1 MKAVVDIDVF
11 TIALWDKQDDR
22 KEHAEEVLK
31 KIENGEIELHIPLL
45 LFQQIHEWKHGD
57 LATRIAEFQFKHSK
71 ELIDVRELENSIES
85 ETGKLVSE
93 IIEEGM
99 DRLENMNESDLN
111 LVLYVSGLKLGH
123 LITFDKKHL
132 LNRQKEL
139 NKFLKEQEL
148 TEIEIKSPE
157 ELSS

>member
-1 MKAVVDIDVF
+1 MEAVVDIDVF

-22 KEHAEEVLK
+22 KEHAEEVLE
-31 KIENGEIELHIPLL
+31 KIESGEIELHIPIL
-45 LFQQIHEWKHGD
+45 LFQQIHEWKHSD
-57 LATRIAEFQFKHSK
+57 LATEIAEFQFRYSN

-85 ETGKLVSE
+85 KTGKLVSK

-99 DRLENMNESDLN
+99 NQLENMKESDLN
-111 LVLYVSGLKLGH
+111 LVLYTSGMKIDY

-139 NKFLKEQEL
+139 NEFLKNQEL
-148 TEIEIKSPE
+148 PEIEIKSPE